1 MTARRRVLQY
11 GTAGSAKSRR
21 PRSRSAPASACRC
34 FSGNEGEDE
43 DSQEDALR
51 AVDGDAD
58 PGAPVSLR
66 RVGDGEGVDGQRP
79 RDRPR
84 KMEVVGG
91 EEDSVREPVL
101 ALEDAVHAR

>member
-1 MTARRRVLQY
+1 MVVRTAL
-11 GTAGSAKSRR
+11 AGVREAGAT
-21 PRSRSAPASACRC
+21 RSRSAPASACRC

-58 PGAPVSLR
+58 PGALVSLR

-79 RDRPR
+79 GDSPGKRG
-84 KMEVVGG
+84 VVGG
-91 EEDSVREPVL
+91 EEASVREPVL
-101 ALEDAVHAR
+101 ALEDA